1 MVSKIRCVYLHFESG
16 KEGNWGVISSK
27 VGEVGTYSFNPT
39 GTEPA
44 ATVLPKDNRLKSK
57 LSSLPKDSGLKPK

>member
-1 MVSKIRCVYLHFESG
+1 MVPEIRCVYLHFKSG
-16 KEGNWGVISSK
+16 KEGNRGVISSK